1 MRPTAVRADTLSPSP
16 PPTDEIAFRS
26 ACAQF
31 VTGVVVVTA
40 SSAHDGDC
48 GLTVNSFTSLSLD
61 PPQII
66 VCLAETS
73 NTWHVIRRC
82 RGFAVNVLSAT
93 GGDLARH
100 FASKGWDKFSGVPF
114 HRGLV
119 GAPLLRDVLAVFECR
134 LVDAVASPTHAIVIG
149 RVVAS
154 WHDDSK
160 QPLLFFRSTMHEGL
174 HARPADRS
182 GC

>member
-1 MRPTAVRADTLSPSP
+1 MRPYAVRADRPAPSP
-16 PPTDEIAFRS
+16 PPTDAVGFRS

-40 SSAHDGDC
+40 SSAQDGDC

-73 NTWHVIRRC
+73 NTWQVIRRS
-82 RGFAVNVLSAT
+82 RSFAVNVLSAA
-93 GGDLARH
+93 GGGLARH
-100 FASKGWDKFSGVPF
+100 FASKGWDKFSDVPF

-119 GAPLLRDVLAVFECR
+119 GAPLLRDVLAVFECQ
-134 LVDAVASPTHAIVIG
+134 LVDGVASPTHTIVIG
-149 RVVAS
+149 RVAAS
-154 WHDDSK
+154 SYDESK
-160 QPLLFFRSTMHEGL
+160 QPLLFFRSAMHEGL
-174 HARPADRS
+174 HPRDRS
-182 GC
+182 GR